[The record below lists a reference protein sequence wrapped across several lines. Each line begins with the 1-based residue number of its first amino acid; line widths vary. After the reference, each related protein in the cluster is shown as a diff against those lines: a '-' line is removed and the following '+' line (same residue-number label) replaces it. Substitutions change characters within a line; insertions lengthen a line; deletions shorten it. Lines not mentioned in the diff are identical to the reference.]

1 MSLLKKNTKKEFVLF
16 DLNKDGKGI
25 SKDDESLSGPPYNL
39 KRGFKLFL
47 TKFWSLISLN
57 LIILLFTVIPVV
69 LFIYFDFTGPKT
81 PTYESVLFVPLS
93 GAATLLGHSNPA
105 LELILDFHSHIV
117 GVSIRDLPQY
127 IKLGIPMLF
136 LFVTF
141 GWQNCGVSYVTRA
154 MIKGD
159 PVFMIS
165 DYWYS
170 VKRNWKQGLLMGML
184 DFMCITALTV
194 NFTYYNQLAGSYGYD
209 LMLIFTVAL
218 SIIYMFMRMYIYLM
232 VITFDMKS
240 VKILKNAL
248 IFSIVGVKR
257 NLMAVMCVLG
267 FSLVV
272 AVLTFLLHYLSIAAT
287 GVLIGFLTVFAV
299 ASFICT
305 YCAYPV
311 ILKYMVI
318 QDDEDEET
326 EEELEGSVASE
337 S

>member
-16 DLNKDGKGI
+16 DLNKDGRGI
-25 SKDDESLSGPPYNL
+25 GKDEEALCGPPYTLN
-39 KRGFKLFL
+39 RGFKLFIA
-47 TKFWSLISLN
+47 KFWSLISLN
-57 LIILLFTVIPVV
+57 LIILLFTVIPVALV
-69 LFIYFDFTGPKT
+69 IYFDITGPKT
-81 PTYESVLFVPLS
+81 PTYESMLFVPLS
-93 GAATLLGHSNPA
+93 GAATMLGHSMPA
-105 LELILDFHSHIV
+105 LEVILDFHSHIV

-127 IKLGIPMLF
+127 IKLGVPLLF

-141 GWQNCGVSYVTRA
+141 GWQNCGVSYVARS

-165 DYWYS
+165 DYWHS
-170 VKRNWKQGLLMGML
+170 VKRNWKQGLTMGML
-184 DFMCITALTV
+184 DFMCITALAV
-194 NFTYYNQLAGSYGYD
+194 NYTYYNQMAGSYGYD

-232 VITFDMKS
+232 VITFSMKS
-240 VKILKNAL
+240 TKILKNAL

-257 NLMAVMCVLG
+257 NLMAVLCVLA

-272 AVLTFLLHYLSIAAT
+272 AILTFLLHYIKIAAT
-287 GVLIGFLTVFAV
+287 GVLIGFLTIFAV

-318 QDDEDEET
+318 EDDELEEDEDAVN
-326 EEELEGSVASE
+326 S
-337 S
+337 

>member
-16 DLNKDGKGI
+16 DLNKDGRGI
-25 SKDDESLSGPPYNL
+25 GKDEEALSGPPYNL

-57 LIILLFTVIPVV
+57 LIMLLFTVIPVV
-69 LFIYFDFTGPKT
+69 LYIYFDFTGPKT
-81 PTYESVLFVPLS
+81 PTYESLLFAPLS
-93 GAATLLGHSNPA
+93 GAATMIGHSHPA
-105 LELILDFHSHIV
+105 LEVILDFHSHIV

-136 LFVTF
+136 LLLTF

-170 VKRNWKQGLLMGML
+170 VKRNWKQGLIMGML

-209 LMLIFTVAL
+209 LMLFFTVAL
-218 SIIYMFMRMYIYLM
+218 SIIYSFMRMYIYLM

-240 VKILKNAL
+240 TKILKNAL

-257 NLMAVMCVLG
+257 NIMAVLCILA
-267 FSLVV
+267 FILVV
-272 AVLTFLLHYLSIAAT
+272 AIVTFLLHYIKIAAT
-287 GVLIGFLTVFAV
+287 GVLIGFLTLFAS
-299 ASFICT
+299 ASFIST

-318 QDDEDEET
+318 QDDEADEQ
-326 EEELEGSVASE
+326 EEEEEEAVVAE
-337 S
+337 